1 MDGDWPEV
9 LNMRLIWFILISLV
23 PFAYPA
29 SSAEPLSFD
38 GIGPL
43 GWVPGFDLLDLG
55 RCEYCATETFDGVP
69 SPQRFTGSGGLTEI
83 YYAMPEHGQGLP
95 TQWPPAILDTS
106 TLRLHAGSG
115 QSTVLDFEHVPP
127 AIFSATATLTDGRVT
142 TVCLNGSM
150 SIRDIGPGRFDLNC
164 PQGILRIRYS
174 KIPGAI
180 RSVSDWTSIE
190 VPEPERN
197 TMLVIGASLLA
208 FASSRAERL
217 ARYSR

>member
-43 GWVPGFDLLDLG
+43 GWVPGFDLLDLD

-95 TQWPPAILDTS
+95 HSVAARDPRHQY
-106 TLRLHAGSG
+106 
-115 QSTVLDFEHVPP
+115 
-127 AIFSATATLTDGRVT
+127 SATACRFR
-142 TVCLNGSM
+142 
-150 SIRDIGPGRFDLNC
+150 SI
-164 PQGILRIRYS
+164 Y
-174 KIPGAI
+174 
-180 RSVSDWTSIE
+180 
-190 VPEPERN
+190 
-197 TMLVIGASLLA
+197 
-208 FASSRAERL
+208 SSRLRARATRNFFGHRNAYRWQSHHRL
-217 ARYSR
+217 LKRIDVYSRYRTGTI